1 MDYNVY
7 NYFIGNYAQ
16 KPATKYDT
24 HKSSEL
30 RSVMKNITKM
40 TQSSPIYLV
49 RLSQAKQ
56 EYALN
61 IKEAAISL
69 SNTLSMLSEDSM
81 DSVFAQKKAVSS
93 DEAQVGT
100 RIISE
105 DYSQLPKEPMIRVN
119 HLATTQVNVD
129 RKGTFGRNVSFPRG
143 GW

>member
-56 EYALN
+56 E
-61 IKEAAISL
+61 
-69 SNTLSMLSEDSM
+69 
-81 DSVFAQKKAVSS
+81 
-93 DEAQVGT
+93 
-100 RIISE
+100 
-105 DYSQLPKEPMIRVN
+105 
-119 HLATTQVNVD
+119 
-129 RKGTFGRNVSFPRG
+129 
-143 GW
+143 

>member
-69 SNTLSMLSEDSM
+69 SNIT
-81 DSVFAQKKAVSS
+81 
-93 DEAQVGT
+93 
-100 RIISE
+100 
-105 DYSQLPKEPMIRVN
+105 VN
-119 HLATTQVNVD
+119 A
-129 RKGTFGRNVSFPRG
+129 FRG
-143 GW
+143 FHGQCLCTEEGGILR